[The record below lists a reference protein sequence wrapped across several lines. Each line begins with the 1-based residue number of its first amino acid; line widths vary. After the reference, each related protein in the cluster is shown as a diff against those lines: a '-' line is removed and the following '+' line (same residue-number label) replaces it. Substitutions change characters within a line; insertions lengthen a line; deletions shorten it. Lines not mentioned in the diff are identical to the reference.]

1 MASHVLVPF
10 HPKQD
15 EIQLVQDTPEEKE
28 NGGLE
33 EKPGEK
39 EFLPHSLPTHP
50 EAIPYTT
57 SFSTCFIPLQASP
70 FIENQ
75 TPPPDPA

>member
-10 HPKQD
+10 HPKQA
-15 EIQLVQDTPEEKE
+15 EMELVQDTPEENE
-28 NGGLE
+28 TGGFE

-39 EFLPHSLPTHP
+39 EFLPHSLPASP
-50 EAIPYTT
+50 EATPYTT
-57 SFSTCFIPLQASP
+57 SFSTRFIPLQASP

-75 TPPPDPA
+75 TPPPDQA